1 MIIFKDIRKFY
12 LILFPGLHPLLRG
25 DIYKGILYIISFFVP
40 ISVILLNLFRLEE
53 MFKRSFSETL
63 AGLLFLSAIILL
75 VWFISFREVSWSIN
89 VQGKKSRNFLDR
101 MVTLFGRN
109 RKAFLGIIFVCVIFS
124 IAILAPFLAPY
135 DPNLQ
140 LDVIN
145 KRLLPPSPRFPLGTD
160 ELSRDLLS
168 RIIYGSRI
176 SISIGL
182 LSAAIAIFLGTLVG
196 LISGYMAG
204 KTDVV
209 LMRLVDILLG
219 FPRFFLILLV
229 IAFFKPSIF
238 IIVIVLSLVSWM
250 EVSRLV
256 RAQVLSL
263 KEQEFVTAAK
273 SMGIGAGRIIF
284 AHILPNTVAPVIIAG
299 ALRVGSTI
307 LLEASLSFLGLGVQP
322 PTASWGNIVNS
333 GSLHLTDAW
342 WISTFSGIAI
352 IFTVVSFNLVGD
364 GLRDIMDPR
373 LRIRGDI

>member
-1 MIIFKDIRKFY
+1 M
-12 LILFPGLHPLLRG
+12 
-25 DIYKGILYIISFFVP
+25 
-40 ISVILLNLFRLEE
+40 
-53 MFKRSFSETL
+53 
-63 AGLLFLSAIILL
+63 
-75 VWFISFREVSWSIN
+75 
-89 VQGKKSRNFLDR
+89 
-101 MVTLFGRN
+101 
-109 RKAFLGIIFVCVIFS
+109 CVIFS